1 MLENGDDIE
10 LDPEELTV
18 AEDELKDNTSG
29 EEVDED
35 NIKLLG
41 DDKELEEETPEFD
54 DEVESNEDEL
64 DTYELLLIPIEDD
77 ELADEAGKEVLLHRS
92 TVLQT
97 WKSLQDV
104 VFPPSFGVAL
114 PKV

>member
-18 AEDELKDNTSG
+18 AEDELKDNTSE

-41 DDKELEEETPEFD
+41 DDKELEEEIPEFD

-77 ELADEAGKEVLLHRS
+77 ELADEAGKEVLLHR
-92 TVLQT
+92 L
-97 WKSLQDV
+97 SLIHI
-104 VFPPSFGVAL
+104 
-114 PKV
+114 